1 VADGLLRADSVT
13 KRFDTIEAVSNLSVE
28 LAPGT
33 IGLVGPDGSGET
45 TLLRLLLDVLPPTS
59 GGLSVAAQPGA
70 HALRLRSLA

>member
-13 KRFDTIEAVSNLSVE
+13 KRFDTVEAVSNLSVE

-45 TLLRLLLDVLPPTS
+45 PLLRLLLGLLPPTS
-59 GGLSVAAQPGA
+59 GSLSVAGHPGA
-70 HALRLRSLA
+70 HPLRLGSLA